1 MTRSDTENIPYPLV
15 NSHIANWTMAIEIV
29 DFPIENGARTPWV
42 ELLDAQLAAPVLG
55 RTCRFDQVMGE
66 KQPSNM
72 NISLNISKPSLHMI
86 MAVYI
91 SKQDINDIDIMKR
104 NSMKHIKTIILH
116 GGLIYSQLKKNITS
130 IAIEHD

>member
-1 MTRSDTENIPYPLV
+1 MLHYQRVYPRARHHDAFLV
-15 NSHIANWTMAIEIV
+15 PLRHRL
-29 DFPIENGARTPWV
+29 DARTQWV